1 MIIGLVC
8 NLWLVGSLAH
18 ADTPPPHIA
27 MDARQGERR
36 IAPSGK
42 ATIHRIAGKQEG
54 AKNAFFGLLE
64 IQPGAKV
71 PLHRDATE
79 EYLYLLSGE
88 GKLTIDGVTTAIQSG
103 FGVFMPANAEVTFE
117 ATGTEVIQAVQ
128 FFAGQGPETKYDK
141 WTKASPSDKKES
153 P

>member
-1 MIIGLVC
+1 MISCLAFGT
-8 NLWLVGSLAH
+8 WLTATVAH
-18 ADTPPPHIA
+18 ADTAPPHVA
-27 MDARQGERR
+27 AQFSHGETRV
-36 IAPSGK
+36 APSGK
-42 ATIHRIAGKQEG
+42 ATIHRIAGKEEG

-79 EYLYLLSGE
+79 EYLYLVAGQ
-88 GKLTIDGVTTAIQSG
+88 GNVTIDGVTTTIKAG
-103 FGVFMPANAEVTFE
+103 FGVFMPANAEVAFE

-141 WTKASPSDKKES
+141 WTVSTASPQED
-153 P
+153 

>member
-1 MIIGLVC
+1 MILGLVFGT
-8 NLWLVGSLAH
+8 WLTASVAH
-18 ADTPPPHIA
+18 ADTPPPHVA
-27 MDARQGERR
+27 TPFSHGETRV
-36 IAPSGK
+36 APSGK
-42 ATIHRIAGKQEG
+42 ATIHRIAGKEEG

-79 EYLYLLSGE
+79 EYLYLVTGQ
-88 GKLTIDGVTTAIQSG
+88 GNLTIDGVTTAIKAG

-141 WTKASPSDKKES
+141 WTVATTKED
-153 P
+153 